1 MLALKLS
8 LVPLFLMLVTLAGRR
23 YGPGVAGWLAGLPVV
38 AGPILY
44 FIALENGPA
53 FASAAAASSTSAVL
67 ASVSFSVAYAHVAQ
81 RRDWP
86 VALFLAVVVWVCA
99 AVLLHRLPADPLVCL
114 GIALASLLA
123 APRLFPAP
131 VPLAA
136 AIRAGSGELALR
148 MAAGALMTLFVTYL
162 ASPLG
167 SRWSGLL
174 AVFPTLGSVLA
185 VFSQRTQGA
194 AYAATLLRAMATGLY
209 SFAAF
214 GITLS
219 LALGSF
225 GVPASFAMAVAS
237 CVIVQLAT
245 RRRLGGVR
253 PAPAAVPR

>member
-1 MLALKLS
+1 
-8 LVPLFLMLVTLAGRR
+8 
-23 YGPGVAGWLAGLPVV
+23 
-38 AGPILY
+38 
-44 FIALENGPA
+44 
-53 FASAAAASSTSAVL
+53 
-67 ASVSFSVAYAHVAQ
+67 
-81 RRDWP
+81 
-86 VALFLAVVVWVCA
+86 
-99 AVLLHRLPADPLVCL
+99 
-114 GIALASLLA
+114 
-123 APRLFPAP
+123 
-131 VPLAA
+131 
-136 AIRAGSGELALR
+136 